1 MEKETKET
9 SKYAYATARYLLFA
23 GNYYYPSGGAKDL
36 VGSFSNLDEAI
47 DCANKTM
54 ESYKEDGD
62 CWAHI
67 LCIKTLK
74 IVKSYS
80 LID

>member
-1 MEKETKET
+1 MEIEAKET
-9 SKYAYATARYLLFA
+9 SKDAHARYLLFV
-23 GNYYYPSGGAKDL
+23 GYYYYPSGGAKDL

-54 ESYKEDGD
+54 KSYKEVGK

-67 LCIKTLK
+67 LCINTLK

-80 LID
+80 LTD